1 MMKDKFTL
9 TITDV
14 NGSRHFLLSQIIK
27 KVIIYFTT
35 FVFVVIVLG
44 ALYINYL
51 ADKRSE
57 LLKEQETLSAKNT
70 KLFSQNESMQKS
82 LEEKTALYGELQTQ
96 LADIEENLG
105 LKQDEGL
112 DIPERLEKVK
122 LTNDQAYLFLTQIP
136 NGHVIEDNG
145 VTGNFGWRH
154 HPILNKKEFHPGI
167 DLRAVLNTP
176 IYAPANGVVEYAAYS
191 NNGYGYSVILIHN
204 FGFKTVYAHMMRKDV
219 VKAGQFVKKGDLL
232 GYTGN
237 TGLSTGPHLHYE
249 VRFINKLLDPKIFID
264 LNRKNYEQI
273 FDKERRVPWQSLIK
287 ALLLQYPKLQSFQT
301 EQK

>member
-1 MMKDKFTL
+1 MKDKLTL

-51 ADKRSE
+51 ATKRSE

-82 LEEKTALYGELQTQ
+82 LEEKTALYDELQTQ

-167 DLRAVLNTP
+167 DLRAALNTP

-264 LNRKNYEQI
+264 LNQKNYEQI

>member
-1 MMKDKFTL
+1 MKDKFTL

-27 KVIIYFTT
+27 KVIIYFTS

-82 LEEKTALYGELQTQ
+82 LEEKTALYDELQTQ

-105 LKQDEGL
+105 LKQDESL

-145 VTGNFGWRH
+145 ITGNFGWRH

-167 DLRAVLNTP
+167 DLRAALNTP

-273 FDKERRVPWQSLIK
+273 FEKERRVPWQSLIK

>member
-1 MMKDKFTL
+1 MKDKFIL

-27 KVIIYFTT
+27 KVVIYFTS

-51 ADKRSE
+51 AEKRSE
-57 LLKEQETLSAKNT
+57 LLKEQEALSAKNS

-82 LEEKTALYGELQTQ
+82 LEEKTALYSELQTQ
-96 LADIEENLG
+96 LADIEDNLG
-105 LKQDEGL
+105 LKQDESL

-136 NGHVIEDNG
+136 NGHVIPNNG
-145 VTGNFGWRH
+145 ITGDFGWRH
-154 HPILNKKEFHPGI
+154 HPILNKKEFHPGL
-167 DLRAVLNTP
+167 DLRAALKTP
-176 IYAPANGVVEYAAYS
+176 IHAPANGVVEYAGYS

-204 FGFKTVYAHMMRKDV
+204 FGFKTVYAHMTRQDV

>member
-1 MMKDKFTL
+1 MKDKFTL

-27 KVIIYFTT
+27 KVIIYFTS

-57 LLKEQETLSAKNT
+57 LLKEQEALSSKNT

-82 LEEKTALYGELQTQ
+82 LEEKTALYDELQTQ

-105 LKQDEGL
+105 LKQDESL

-167 DLRAVLNTP
+167 DLRAALNTP

-249 VRFINKLLDPKIFID
+249 VRFINKLLEPKIFID

-273 FDKERRVPWQSLIK
+273 FEKERRVPWQSLIK

>member
-1 MMKDKFTL
+1 MKDKFTL

-27 KVIIYFTT
+27 KVVLYFTS
-35 FVFVVIVLG
+35 FVFIVIVLG

-57 LLKEQETLSAKNT
+57 LLKEQEALSATNT

-82 LEEKTALYGELQTQ
+82 LEEKTALYDELQTQ
-96 LADIEENLG
+96 LADIEDNLG
-105 LKQDEGL
+105 LKQDESL

-136 NGHVIEDNG
+136 NGHVIEDKG

-167 DLRAVLNTP
+167 DLRAALKTP

-204 FGFKTVYAHMMRKDV
+204 FGFKTVFAHMTRQDV

-273 FDKERRVPWQSLIK
+273 FEKERRVPWQSLIK

>member
-82 LEEKTALYGELQTQ
+82 LEEKTALYDELQTQ

-167 DLRAVLNTP
+167 DLRAALNTP

-273 FDKERRVPWQSLIK
+273 FEKERRVPWQSLIK

>member
-1 MMKDKFTL
+1 MKDKFTL

-27 KVIIYFTT
+27 KVIIYFTS

-57 LLKEQETLSAKNT
+57 LLKEQEALSAKNT

-82 LEEKTALYGELQTQ
+82 LEEKTALYDELQTQ

-105 LKQDEGL
+105 LKQDESL

-145 VTGNFGWRH
+145 ITGSFGWRH

-167 DLRAVLNTP
+167 DLRAALNTP

-273 FDKERRVPWQSLIK
+273 FEKERRVPWQSLIK

>member
-1 MMKDKFTL
+1 MVKDKFTL

-27 KVIIYFTT
+27 KVIIYFTS
-35 FVFVVIVLG
+35 FVFIVIVLG

-51 ADKRSE
+51 ATKRSE

-70 KLFSQNESMQKS
+70 KLFSQNESMQKN
-82 LEEKTALYGELQTQ
+82 LEEKTALYDELQTQ

-105 LKQDEGL
+105 LKQDESL

-136 NGHVIEDNG
+136 NGHVIADNG

-167 DLRAVLNTP
+167 DLRAPLKTP

-204 FGFKTVYAHMMRKDV
+204 FGFKTVYAHMTRQDV
-219 VKAGQFVKKGDLL
+219 VKAGEFVKKGQLL

-264 LNRKNYEQI
+264 LNHKNYEQI
-273 FDKERRVPWQSLIK
+273 FEQERRVPWQSLIK
-287 ALLLQYPKLQSFQT
+287 ALLLQYPKLQSFQAAQ
-301 EQK
+301 E

>member
-1 MMKDKFTL
+1 MKDKFTL

-57 LLKEQETLSAKNT
+57 LLKEQEILSSKNT

-82 LEEKTALYGELQTQ
+82 LEEKTALYDELQTQ
-96 LADIEENLG
+96 LADIEDNLG
-105 LKQDEGL
+105 LKQDESL

-167 DLRAVLNTP
+167 DLRAALKTP

-204 FGFKTVYAHMMRKDV
+204 FGFKTVYAHMTRQDV

-273 FDKERRVPWQSLIK
+273 FEKERRVPWQSLIK

>member
-1 MMKDKFTL
+1 MKDKFTL

-27 KVIIYFTT
+27 KVIIYFTS

-57 LLKEQETLSAKNT
+57 LLKEQEALSAKNT

-82 LEEKTALYGELQTQ
+82 LEEKTALYDELQTQ

-105 LKQDEGL
+105 LKQDESL

-122 LTNDQAYLFLTQIP
+122 LTNDQTYLFLTQIP

-145 VTGNFGWRH
+145 ITGNFGWRH

-167 DLRAVLNTP
+167 DLRAALNTP

-273 FDKERRVPWQSLIK
+273 FEKERRVPWQSLIK

>member
-1 MMKDKFTL
+1 MKDKFTL

-27 KVIIYFTT
+27 KVIIYFTS

-57 LLKEQETLSAKNT
+57 LLKEQEALSSKNT

-82 LEEKTALYGELQTQ
+82 LEEKTALYDELQTQ

-105 LKQDEGL
+105 LKQDESL

-145 VTGNFGWRH
+145 ITGNFGWRH

-167 DLRAVLNTP
+167 DLRAALNTP

-273 FDKERRVPWQSLIK
+273 FEKERRVPWQSLIK

>member
-27 KVIIYFTT
+27 KVIIYFTS

-57 LLKEQETLSAKNT
+57 LLKEQEALSLKNT

-82 LEEKTALYGELQTQ
+82 LEEKTALYDELQTQ

-105 LKQDEGL
+105 LKQDESL

-167 DLRAVLNTP
+167 DLRAALNTP

-273 FDKERRVPWQSLIK
+273 FEKERRVPWQSLIK

>member
-1 MMKDKFTL
+1 MKDKFTL

-27 KVIIYFTT
+27 KVIIYFTS
-35 FVFVVIVLG
+35 FVFVVIVMG

-51 ADKRSE
+51 AEKRTE
-57 LLKEQETLSAKNT
+57 LIKEQDALLAKNT

-82 LEEKTALYGELQTQ
+82 LEEKTTLYDELQTQ
-96 LADIEENLG
+96 LANIEDNLG
-105 LKQDEGL
+105 LKQDESL
-112 DIPERLEKVK
+112 DIPERLEKIK

-145 VTGNFGWRH
+145 ITGNFGWRH

-167 DLRAVLNTP
+167 DLRAALKTP

-204 FGFKTVYAHMMRKDV
+204 FGFKTVYAHMSRQDV

-301 EQK
+301 VQK

>member
-1 MMKDKFTL
+1 MKDKFTL

-14 NGSRHFLLSQIIK
+14 NGSRYFLLSQIIK

-57 LLKEQETLSAKNT
+57 LLKEQEILSSKNT

-82 LEEKTALYGELQTQ
+82 LEEKTALYDELQTQ
-96 LADIEENLG
+96 LADIEDNLG
-105 LKQDEGL
+105 LKQDESL

-167 DLRAVLNTP
+167 DLRAALKTP

-204 FGFKTVYAHMMRKDV
+204 FGFKTVYAHMTRQDV

-273 FDKERRVPWQSLIK
+273 FEKERRVPWQSLIK

>member
-1 MMKDKFTL
+1 MKDKFTL

-82 LEEKTALYGELQTQ
+82 LEEKTALYDELQTQ

-145 VTGNFGWRH
+145 ITGNFGWRH

-167 DLRAVLNTP
+167 DLRAALNTP

>member
-1 MMKDKFTL
+1 MKDKFTL

-27 KVIIYFTT
+27 KVIIYFTS
-35 FVFVVIVLG
+35 FVFIVIVLG

-51 ADKRSE
+51 ATKRAE
-57 LLKEQETLSAKNT
+57 LLKDQESLSVKNT
-70 KLFSQNESMQKS
+70 KLFSQNESMQKN
-82 LEEKTALYGELQTQ
+82 LEEKAALYDELQTQ

-105 LKQDEGL
+105 LKQDESL

-136 NGHVIEDNG
+136 NGHVIADNG
-145 VTGNFGWRH
+145 ITGEFGWRH

-167 DLRAVLNTP
+167 DLRAPLKTP

-204 FGFKTVYAHMMRKDV
+204 FGFKTVYAHMTRQDV
-219 VKAGQFVKKGDLL
+219 VKAGEFVKKGQLL
-232 GYTGN
+232 GYTGS

-249 VRFINKLLDPKIFID
+249 VRFINKLLDPMIFIN
-264 LNRKNYEQI
+264 LNHKNYEQI
-273 FDKERRVPWQSLIK
+273 FDQERRVPWQSLIK
-287 ALLLQYPKLQSFQT
+287 ALLLQYPKLQSFQAA
-301 EQK
+301 QK

>member
-1 MMKDKFTL
+1 MKDKFTL

-57 LLKEQETLSAKNT
+57 LLKEQEILSSKNT

-82 LEEKTALYGELQTQ
+82 LEEKTALYDELQIQ
-96 LADIEENLG
+96 LADIEDNLG
-105 LKQDEGL
+105 LKQDESL

-167 DLRAVLNTP
+167 DLRAALKTP

-204 FGFKTVYAHMMRKDV
+204 FGFKTVYAHMTRQDV

-273 FDKERRVPWQSLIK
+273 FEKERRVPWQSLIK

>member
-1 MMKDKFTL
+1 MKDKFTL

-27 KVIIYFTT
+27 KVIIYFTS

-57 LLKEQETLSAKNT
+57 LLKEQEALSAKNT

-82 LEEKTALYGELQTQ
+82 LEEKTALYDELQTQ

-145 VTGNFGWRH
+145 ITGNFGWRH

-167 DLRAVLNTP
+167 DLRAALNTP

>member
-1 MMKDKFTL
+1 MKDKFTL

-112 DIPERLEKVK
+112 DIPERLEKIK

-167 DLRAVLNTP
+167 DLRAALNTP

>member
-27 KVIIYFTT
+27 KVIIYFTS

-57 LLKEQETLSAKNT
+57 LLKEQEALSSKNT

-82 LEEKTALYGELQTQ
+82 LEEKTALYDELQTQ

-105 LKQDEGL
+105 LKQDESL

-145 VTGNFGWRH
+145 ITGNFGWRH

-167 DLRAVLNTP
+167 DLRAALNTP

-273 FDKERRVPWQSLIK
+273 FEKERRVPWQSLIK

-301 EQK
+301 GQK

>member
-1 MMKDKFTL
+1 MKDKFTL

-51 ADKRSE
+51 ATKRSE

-82 LEEKTALYGELQTQ
+82 LEEKTALYDELQTQ

-167 DLRAVLNTP
+167 DLRAALNTP

-264 LNRKNYEQI
+264 LNKKIMNKY
-273 FDKERRVPWQSLIK
+273 LIK
-287 ALLLQYPKLQSFQT
+287 KGEFHGNL
-301 EQK
+301 

>member
-27 KVIIYFTT
+27 KVIIYFTS

-57 LLKEQETLSAKNT
+57 LLKEQEALSSKNT

-82 LEEKTALYGELQTQ
+82 LEEKTALYDELQTQ

-105 LKQDEGL
+105 LKQDESL
-112 DIPERLEKVK
+112 DIPERLEKIK

-167 DLRAVLNTP
+167 DLRAALNTP

-273 FDKERRVPWQSLIK
+273 FEKERRVPWQSLIK

>member
-1 MMKDKFTL
+1 MKDKFTL

-27 KVIIYFTT
+27 KVVLYFTS
-35 FVFVVIVLG
+35 FVFIVIVLG

-57 LLKEQETLSAKNT
+57 LLKEQEALSATNT

-82 LEEKTALYGELQTQ
+82 LEEKTALYDELQTQ
-96 LADIEENLG
+96 LADIEDNLG
-105 LKQDEGL
+105 LKQDESL
-112 DIPERLEKVK
+112 DIPERLEKIK

-145 VTGNFGWRH
+145 ITGNFGWRH

-167 DLRAVLNTP
+167 DLRAALKTP

-204 FGFKTVYAHMMRKDV
+204 FGFKTVFAHMTRQDV

-273 FDKERRVPWQSLIK
+273 FEKERRVPWQSLIK

>member
-1 MMKDKFTL
+1 MKDKFTL

>member
-51 ADKRSE
+51 ATKRSE

-82 LEEKTALYGELQTQ
+82 LEEKTALYDELQTQ

-167 DLRAVLNTP
+167 DLRAALNTP

-264 LNRKNYEQI
+264 LNQKNYEQI

>member
-1 MMKDKFTL
+1 MKDKFTL

-57 LLKEQETLSAKNT
+57 LLKEQEALSSKNT

-82 LEEKTALYGELQTQ
+82 LEEKTALYDELQTQ

-105 LKQDEGL
+105 LKQDESL

-145 VTGNFGWRH
+145 ITGNFGWRH

-167 DLRAVLNTP
+167 DLRAALNTP

-273 FDKERRVPWQSLIK
+273 FEKERRVPWQSLIK
-287 ALLLQYPKLQSFQT
+287 ALLLQYPKLQSFQM

>member
-1 MMKDKFTL
+1 MVKDKFTL

-27 KVIIYFTT
+27 KVIIYFTS

-51 ADKRSE
+51 ATKRSE
-57 LLKEQETLSAKNT
+57 LLKDQESLSAKNT
-70 KLFSQNESMQKS
+70 KLFSQNESMQKN
-82 LEEKTALYGELQTQ
+82 LEEKAALYDELQTQ

-105 LKQDEGL
+105 LKQDESL

-136 NGHVIEDNG
+136 NGHVIPDNG
-145 VTGNFGWRH
+145 VTGDFGWRH

-167 DLRAVLNTP
+167 DLRAPLKTP

-204 FGFKTVYAHMMRKDV
+204 FGFKTVYAHMTRQDV
-219 VKAGQFVKKGDLL
+219 VKAGEFVRKGQLL
-232 GYTGN
+232 GYTGS

-249 VRFINKLLDPKIFID
+249 VRFINKLLDPTIFIN
-264 LNRKNYEQI
+264 LNHKNYEQI
-273 FDKERRVPWQSLIK
+273 FDQERRVPWQSLIK
-287 ALLLQYPKLQSFQT
+287 ALLLQYPKLQSFQAV
-301 EQK
+301 QK

>member
-1 MMKDKFTL
+1 MKDKFTL
-9 TITDV
+9 TITDI

-51 ADKRSE
+51 ATKRSE

-82 LEEKTALYGELQTQ
+82 LEEKTALYDELQTQ

-167 DLRAVLNTP
+167 DLRAALNTP

-264 LNRKNYEQI
+264 LNQKNYEQI

>member
-1 MMKDKFTL
+1 MKDKFTL
-9 TITDV
+9 TITDI

-51 ADKRSE
+51 ATKRSE

-82 LEEKTALYGELQTQ
+82 LEEKTALYDELQTQ

-167 DLRAVLNTP
+167 DLRAALNTP

-264 LNRKNYEQI
+264 LNKKNYEQI

>member
-1 MMKDKFTL
+1 MKDKFTL

-27 KVIIYFTT
+27 KVIIYFTS

-57 LLKEQETLSAKNT
+57 LLKEQEALSSKNT

-82 LEEKTALYGELQTQ
+82 LEEKTALYDELQTQ

-105 LKQDEGL
+105 LKQDESL

-145 VTGNFGWRH
+145 ITGNFGWRH

-167 DLRAVLNTP
+167 DLRAALNTP

-273 FDKERRVPWQSLIK
+273 FEKERRVPWQSLIK

-301 EQK
+301 GQK

>member
-1 MMKDKFTL
+1 MKDKFTL

-51 ADKRSE
+51 ATKRSE

-82 LEEKTALYGELQTQ
+82 LEEKTALYDELQTQ

-154 HPILNKKEFHPGI
+154 HPILNKKEFYPGI
-167 DLRAVLNTP
+167 DLRAALNTP

-264 LNRKNYEQI
+264 LNQKNYEQI

>member
-1 MMKDKFTL
+1 MKDKFTL

-27 KVIIYFTT
+27 KVIIYFTS

-57 LLKEQETLSAKNT
+57 LLKEQEALSAKNT

-82 LEEKTALYGELQTQ
+82 LEEKTALYDELQTQ

-105 LKQDEGL
+105 LKQDESL

-145 VTGNFGWRH
+145 ITGSFGWRH

-167 DLRAVLNTP
+167 DLRAALNTP

-273 FDKERRVPWQSLIK
+273 FEKERRVPWQSLIK
-287 ALLLQYPKLQSFQT
+287 ALLLQYPKLQSFQM

>member
-51 ADKRSE
+51 ATKRSE

-82 LEEKTALYGELQTQ
+82 LDEKTALYDELQTQ

-167 DLRAVLNTP
+167 DLRAALNTP

-264 LNRKNYEQI
+264 LNQKNYEQI

-287 ALLLQYPKLQSFQT
+287 ALLLQYPKLQSFQAAQ
-301 EQK
+301 E

>member
-51 ADKRSE
+51 ATKRSE

-82 LEEKTALYGELQTQ
+82 LDEKTALYDELQTQ

-145 VTGNFGWRH
+145 ITGNFGWRH

-167 DLRAVLNTP
+167 DLRAALNTP

-264 LNRKNYEQI
+264 LNKKNYEQI

>member
-51 ADKRSE
+51 ATKRSE

-82 LEEKTALYGELQTQ
+82 LEEKTALYDELQTQ

-167 DLRAVLNTP
+167 DLRAALNTP

-264 LNRKNYEQI
+264 LNKKNYEQI

>member
-1 MMKDKFTL
+1 MVKDKFIL

-27 KVIIYFTT
+27 KVVIYFTS

-51 ADKRSE
+51 AEKRSE
-57 LLKEQETLSAKNT
+57 LLKEQEALSAKNS

-82 LEEKTALYGELQTQ
+82 LEEKTALYSELQTQ
-96 LADIEENLG
+96 LADIEDNLG
-105 LKQDEGL
+105 LKQDESL

-136 NGHVIEDNG
+136 NGHVIPNNG
-145 VTGNFGWRH
+145 ITGDFGWRH
-154 HPILNKKEFHPGI
+154 HPILNKKEFHPGL
-167 DLRAVLNTP
+167 DLRAALKTP
-176 IYAPANGVVEYAAYS
+176 IHAPANGVVEYAGYS

-204 FGFKTVYAHMMRKDV
+204 FGFKTVYAHMTRQDV

>member
-1 MMKDKFTL
+1 MKDKFTL

-57 LLKEQETLSAKNT
+57 LLKEQEILSSKNT

-82 LEEKTALYGELQTQ
+82 LEEKTALYDELQTQ
-96 LADIEENLG
+96 LADIEDNLG
-105 LKQDEGL
+105 LKQDESL

-145 VTGNFGWRH
+145 ITGNFGWRH

-167 DLRAVLNTP
+167 DLRAALNTP

-273 FDKERRVPWQSLIK
+273 FEKERRVPWQSLIK

>member
-1 MMKDKFTL
+1 MKDKFTL

-27 KVIIYFTT
+27 KVIIYFTS
-35 FVFVVIVLG
+35 FVFVVIVMG

-51 ADKRSE
+51 AEKRTE
-57 LLKEQETLSAKNT
+57 LIKEQDALLAKNT

-82 LEEKTALYGELQTQ
+82 LEEKTTLYDELQTQ
-96 LADIEENLG
+96 LANIEDNLG
-105 LKQDEGL
+105 LKQDESL
-112 DIPERLEKVK
+112 DIPERLEKIK

-145 VTGNFGWRH
+145 ITGNFGWRH

-167 DLRAVLNTP
+167 DLRAALKTP

-204 FGFKTVYAHMMRKDV
+204 FGFKTVYAHMSRQDV

-301 EQK
+301 AQK

>member
-27 KVIIYFTT
+27 KVVLYFTS
-35 FVFVVIVLG
+35 FVFIVIVLG

-57 LLKEQETLSAKNT
+57 LLKEQEALSATNT

-82 LEEKTALYGELQTQ
+82 LEEKTALYDELQTQ
-96 LADIEENLG
+96 LADIEDNLG
-105 LKQDEGL
+105 LKQDESL
-112 DIPERLEKVK
+112 DIPERLEKIK

-145 VTGNFGWRH
+145 ITGNFGWRH

-167 DLRAVLNTP
+167 DLRAALKTP

-204 FGFKTVYAHMMRKDV
+204 FGFKTVYAHMTRQDV

-273 FDKERRVPWQSLIK
+273 FEKERRVPWQSLIK

>member
-1 MMKDKFTL
+1 MKDKFTL

-51 ADKRSE
+51 ATKRSE

-82 LEEKTALYGELQTQ
+82 LDEKTALYDELQTQ

-167 DLRAVLNTP
+167 DLRAALNTP

-264 LNRKNYEQI
+264 LNKKNYEQI